1 VAPPAEEE
9 ALRPRAALLA
19 LALAALPLAAAA
31 QAPAE
36 TLFNLVSLRADAHRE
51 VPNDL
56 LGAVLAA
63 EAEGSDTAQLANE
76 VNRTMQAALAVA
88 KGYRS
93 VSTRSGSYQTIP
105 VYDKGRIARWR
116 VRQELRLQSTDI
128 PAATELIGKLQASL
142 VVNGMS
148 LTVSPEL
155 RRQTENALLAEA
167 VAAFQERARLVRDAM
182 KAKDYRVRNLDFSG
196 DNPSPM
202 PMYLLS
208 RASPGAARTQ
218 PAVEPGSTLIVVT
231 VSGSIQLQ

>member
-1 VAPPAEEE
+1 M
-9 ALRPRAALLA
+9 RPRATLLA
-19 LALAALPLAAAA
+19 LALAVLPLAAAA
-31 QAPAE
+31 QAPSEA
-36 TLFNLVSLRADAHRE
+36 LFNLVSLRADAHRE

-88 KGYRS
+88 KGYRG

-208 RASPGAARTQ
+208 RASAGAARTQ